1 MNSSSEVIATFE
13 APLTDQKA
21 WLARITG
28 LNAIWTF
35 GRHQVPPIAFP
46 SRLDFHITEPGLYE
60 HRNTS
65 KGSGFVQIH
74 SNGECEPLTK
84 AEVIALLE

>member
-1 MNSSSEVIATFE
+1 MNSSSEVIAKFE

-21 WLARITG
+21 WVARITG

-35 GRHQVPPIAFP
+35 GRDQVPPIVFP
-46 SRLDFHITEPGLYE
+46 SRQFFNITEPGLYE

-74 SNGECEPLTK
+74 SNGESELLTK